1 MPGVFR
7 YASPGSIRWGEGAVA
22 GLAAELE
29 RLGGRR
35 PALVSTRS
43 VLAQPDLIAALR
55 PDPVVTVAISQ
66 HTPIGE
72 VRSAAGKVRASGADC
87 LVSVGGGSAVDA
99 AKLIGIIAGR
109 GGALPHVAVPTTLSV
124 AELAS
129 GAGFTDEDGGKA
141 GRGDP
146 RMLPGAVIYDAGL
159 ALRTPIELWLSTGI
173 RALDHAVEGYL
184 ADGANPLS
192 DALCLEAVRRLFRT
206 LPLARDLPDD
216 PAVRTENQIAAWL
229 SYPLMEAA
237 GGLSHVMGKQ
247 IGARHG
253 IPHGFTS
260 CLLLPHVMRY
270 RGTRQPERM
279 AELSRATGSGGGP
292 LAAADDVEALID
304 DLGLRRTLAAWG
316 VEGPDLRRAAEALA
330 GEHTAE
336 DLFDI
341 YGRAGSPPP

>member
-7 YASPGSIRWGEGAVA
+7 YANPGTIRWGEGAAA
-22 GLAAELE
+22 GLPAELE

-43 VLAQPDLIAALR
+43 VLAQADLVADLR
-55 PDPVVTVAISQ
+55 PEPAITVAISQ
-66 HTPIGE
+66 HTPIVE
-72 VRSAAGKVRASGADC
+72 VRSAAERVRESGADC

-109 GGALPHVAVPTTLSV
+109 GEALPHVAIPTTLSV

-129 GAGFTDEDGGKA
+129 GAGFTDEHGDKA

-146 RMLPGAVIYDAGL
+146 RMLPGAVIYDARL
-159 ALRTPIELWLSTGI
+159 AVRTPVELWLSTGV

-184 ADGANPLS
+184 ADGATPLS
-192 DALCLEAVRRLFRT
+192 DTLCLEAVRRLFQT
-206 LPLARDLPDD
+206 LPLARERPDE
-216 PAVRTENQIAAWL
+216 PSVRTENQIAAWL
-229 SYPLMEAA
+229 SYPLPEAA

-260 CLLLPHVMRY
+260 CLLLPHVMRH
-270 RGTRQPERM
+270 RATRQPERM

-292 LAAADDVEALID
+292 LAAADDVEALIER
-304 DLGLRRTLAAWG
+304 LGLRRALADWG
-316 VEGPDLRRAAEALA
+316 VGEPDLRRAAEALA
-330 GEHTAE
+330 GRHSVD
-336 DLFDI
+336 DLLDI
-341 YGRAGSPPP
+341 YRRAATRRP